1 MYLSLDGDREDVESD
16 TEEIRE
22 ETIKEALMVVKNEYS
37 EEFVNDKEEM
47 SSELNSPTDDLGFKQ
62 IISNTFSSNKT
73 IEMQIYND
81 SKEGELIVPDVIEH
95 SGKYNLPQRSAQYF
109 YIDQSKMVAVSS
121 EDKNSPISNQNHEKL
136 YDQSLTFSQ
145 ESVLYSGP
153 RYLQPKNLRCYKKVS
168 TLSSD
173 IRNVHSIETPQTYT
187 LSNLSGLD
195 TKAISSGETL
205 KSLSPSSNT
214 PLTSLDEKLV
224 MLNTKPKELLSKFR
238 KILPAPPP
246 SLKNQI
252 SKNALTQPSQKYNSE
267 KEKDPSDC
275 NIKSS
280 DSFLNKP
287 NLSNPP
293 IKKPNPSDYT
303 SLATPVQPHLSSSNQ
318 SMQNMSVQSQPHFTN
333 PTPKIST
340 GCEAH
345 QLTSPHQSN
354 SNRLIQGNHLMMQ
367 PELAGLNPQTSTSNI
382 TTFLQPQ
389 FSISNQLVKNQS
401 MSENSLQAFVQPHY
415 QTISQSMKNQNIVI
429 SQQPFT
435 ISPTVYVTSSGAS
448 CTRESSTGLM
458 NSSVPD
464 QSSFIHQSS
473 ALPYSRSIHFE
484 SPTGQLNS
492 TAIPQH
498 TLSALPQNASQ
509 NMQVLYM
516 RPAASEDLYVQNIAA
531 RPKRGRPRSVPSM
544 LRIRPRK

>member
-1 MYLSLDGDREDVESD
+1 MYLSIDGDREDVESD

-37 EEFVNDKEEM
+37 EEFVNDKEEI

-62 IISNTFSSNKT
+62 IKSNTFSSNKT

-95 SGKYNLPQRSAQYF
+95 SGKYDLPQRSAQYF

-121 EDKNSPISNQNHEKL
+121 QDKNSPISNQSHEKL
-136 YDQSLTFSQ
+136 YDQSLAFSQ
-145 ESVLYSGP
+145 ESVLFSGP
-153 RYLQPKNLRCYKKVS
+153 RYLQPKNCYKKVS

-205 KSLSPSSNT
+205 KSLSPSSST
-214 PLTSLDEKLV
+214 PLTSLDEKLG

-252 SKNALTQPSQKYNSE
+252 SKNALTQPSQKYNSD
-267 KEKDPSDC
+267 KEKDPDC

-280 DSFLNKP
+280 DSFLNKL
-287 NLSNPP
+287 NLSNHP

-333 PTPKIST
+333 PTSKILT

-367 PELAGLNPQTSTSNI
+367 PQLAGLNPQTSTSNI

-458 NSSVPD
+458 NSSVSD

-492 TAIPQH
+492 TTIPQH
-498 TLSALPQNASQ
+498 TLSATPQNASQ

-516 RPAASEDLYVQNIAA
+516 RPAASEDLYVQNIAS

>member
-1 MYLSLDGDREDVESD
+1 MYLSLDGDREDEESD
-16 TEEIRE
+16 TEETRE
-22 ETIKEALMVVKNEYS
+22 EIIKEALTVVKNDYS
-37 EEFVNDKEEM
+37 EEFVNDKEEI
-47 SSELNSPTDDLGFKQ
+47 SSKLNSPTDDLGFKQ
-62 IISNTFSSNKT
+62 IISNTFSCNKT

-95 SGKYNLPQRSAQYF
+95 SGKYDLPQRSAQYF

-121 EDKNSPISNQNHEKL
+121 EDNNSPISNQSHEKL

-153 RYLQPKNLRCYKKVS
+153 RYVQPKNLRCYKKVS

-173 IRNVHSIETPQTYT
+173 
-187 LSNLSGLD
+187 
-195 TKAISSGETL
+195 
-205 KSLSPSSNT
+205 KSLSPSSST

-246 SLKNQI
+246 SIKNQI
-252 SKNALTQPSQKYNSE
+252 SKVALTQPSQKYNSE

-318 SMQNMSVQSQPHFTN
+318 SMQNMSVQIQPHFNNATS
-333 PTPKIST
+333 KIST

-389 FSISNQLVKNQS
+389 FSISNQPVKNQS

-492 TAIPQH
+492 TTIPQH
-498 TLSALPQNASQ
+498 TLSATPQNASR

-531 RPKRGRPRSVPSM
+531 HPKRGRPRSVPSM